1 MCAPSGAKG
10 GQNEPCNDD
19 FPVDLRLAGGR
30 QRHVVG
36 RDARDPPASSPPRQ
50 TCCTGQAPQ
59 GGGAPRLAWHAIEV
73 LSRRDFLAVT
83 VLEDGTYGGAQ
94 ARFRQRVV
102 FPRLEVLVLDPALAV
117 LLVVVARLFFK

>member
-10 GQNEPCNDD
+10 GPNEPCNND
-19 FPVDLRLAGGR
+19 FPVGLRLAGGG

-36 RDARDPPASSPPRQ
+36 RDARDSPASSPPRQ

-59 GGGAPRLAWHAIEV
+59 GGGAPRLARHATEV

-94 ARFRQRVV
+94 ARLHQGVV
-102 FPRLEVLVLDPALAV
+102 LTCLEVLVLDPALAV
-117 LLVVVARLFFK
+117 LLVVVARLLFK